1 MKLKTMLLASLLLS
15 TSAFAQSN
23 IMIHEPYARATPP
36 AAVNSALFAE
46 VMNQSDVERYIVS
59 ANTEVAGKVELHDV
73 IKEADVM
80 KMRQVPEFVIPAKG
94 TLVLKPGSF
103 HIMLLDLKKPLQ
115 EGETIEVEFTFKD
128 GEKQVITAPVKKVMS
143 GMAEHS
149 SH

>member
-15 TSAFAQSN
+15 TSALAQSD
-23 IMIHEPYARATPP
+23 IMVHQAYARATPP

-73 IKEADVM
+73 IKEGDVM

-115 EGETIEVEFTFKD
+115 EGETIKVEFTFKD
-128 GEKQVITAPVKKVMS
+128 GEKQVINAPVKKVMS